1 MALRSQI
8 SSIVA
13 NQLGGIQGNIE
24 ARIQT
29 ETVKLLDKFSNRCPD
44 RDELIKIIK
53 TRNSLLRVINSFQ
66 KKVNRF
72 NSIPNKLRRPIS
84 IAKRIIKLLKRNR
97 TKLAIGNRPSFSDF
111 DRGGLFSAKTA
122 GFTNRQADRLV
133 KTTLLLEDLE
143 DDLAAV
149 KGLLQGVAPSFD
161 NIKELLESINVNVEE
176 CAEELQQSQD
186 QANLMDLIKEVQPL
200 ENTGSEGTPDENFTY
215 RGANGKDYALSIIE
229 SPSDDTTVLRRVAI
243 AKDIFGITV
252 LRGQPSYSSDTKIL
266 LDELKFRIDNQL
278 P

>member
-8 SSIVA
+8 SGIVA
-13 NQLGGIQGNIE
+13 TQLGGIQGNIE

-29 ETVKLLDKFSNRCPD
+29 ETVRLLEKFSNRCPD
-44 RDELIKIIK
+44 RDELVKIIK
-53 TRNSLLRVINSFQ
+53 ARNNLLRVINSFQ

-72 NSIPNKLRRPIS
+72 NSIPNRLRRPIS
-84 IAKRIIKLLKRNR
+84 IAKRIIRLIKRNPV
-97 TKLAIGNRPSFSDF
+97 KLAIGRRPSFSDR
-111 DRGGLFSAKTA
+111 DLGGLFSAKRA
-122 GFTNRQADRLV
+122 RYTNRQADRLI

-149 KGLLQGVAPSFD
+149 RGLLQGVGPSFD
-161 NIKELLESINVNVEE
+161 NIRELLEGVNENIEE
-176 CAEELQQSQD
+176 CAQELD
-186 QANLMDLIKEVQPL
+186 DKDELRNLLKEVEPL
-200 ENTGSEGTPDENFTY
+200 QNTGSEGIPNEDYTY
-215 RGANGKDYALSIIE
+215 RGANGKNYILSIIE
-229 SPSDDTTVLRRVAI
+229 DPSTESTVLRRVAI
-243 AKDIFGITV
+243 AKDSFGITV